1 MMDLLF
7 FVPAYREDYVLR
19 ARQLAIE
26 IPGLRIVFD
35 LEDGCPPE
43 ERANG
48 REVIMKDGRS
58 TDLYRISR
66 GGEEDLDL
74 DVIPQGAMII
84 VPKAG
89 PEDFPYK
96 RPAIALIET
105 AIGLEYVSDIAENA
119 DGLLVG
125 AGDLAADFGSG
136 ELYEYTRRVC
146 LVAGRGASTQIPVY
160 DSPCGYT
167 SRDAIVSHAHQ
178 VYRLG
183 FDGVMVLS
191 PDAAKLTYEYA
202 RPNPGELDW
211 ARTVLAAPQGVSVLS
226 GEIVGPPHRRR
237 ARALLDRWEGVRQ

>member
-19 ARQLAIE
+19 ARQLAKE
-26 IPGLRIVFD
+26 IPGLRVVFD

-43 ERANG
+43 ERARG
-48 REVIMKDGRS
+48 RDVIEKHGL
-58 TDLYRISR
+58 TGDLYRISR
-66 GGEEDLDL
+66 EDDEDLDA
-74 DVIPQGAMII
+74 IPDDAMII

-105 AIGLEYVSDIAENA
+105 AIGLEYVGDIAENA

-125 AGDLAADFGSG
+125 AGDLAADFGSD
-136 ELYEYTRRVC
+136 ELYEYARRVC
-146 LVAGRGASTQIPVY
+146 LVAGRGSSTQVPVY

-167 SRDAIVSHAHQ
+167 SREAIVSHAHQ
-178 VYRLG
+178 VYHLG
-183 FDGVMVLS
+183 FDGVMVLT
-191 PDAAKLTYEYA
+191 PEAAKLTYEYA
-202 RPNPGELDW
+202 RPSAGDLDW
-211 ARTVLAAPQGVSVLS
+211 ARRVLAMPPGVSVLS

-237 ARALLDRWEGVRQ
+237 ARALLDRWEQN